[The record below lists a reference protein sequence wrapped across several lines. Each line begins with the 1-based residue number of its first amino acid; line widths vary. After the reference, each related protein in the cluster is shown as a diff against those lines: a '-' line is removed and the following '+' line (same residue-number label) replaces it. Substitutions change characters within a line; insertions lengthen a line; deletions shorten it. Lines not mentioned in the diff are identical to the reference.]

1 MNEAA
6 ESACDILFAGGD
18 VIDGTGATRVRA
30 DVAVTGD
37 RITAIGDLSEM
48 RAGRRVDAS
57 GRVVAPGFIDVHTHD
72 DNLLFRDADMTP
84 KTSQGVTTVVVGNC
98 GISLAPLVL
107 QDDAPPPPL
116 DLLGNGSDYR
126 FERFGDYLDA
136 LDETPAAANAAF
148 LIGHSTL
155 RLGAMSDV
163 ERGAT
168 ANEIDAMAKV
178 VEEAMQSGATGFS
191 TGLIYAP
198 NKAAPTDEIVALAQV
213 ASDGGGIY
221 VTHMRNEGVDID
233 KSLDETFEI
242 GRRANLPI
250 VVSHHKCAGKEN
262 HGRSTETLARFD
274 SARGGQKVGLD
285 VYPYTA
291 GSTVIMVDMVD
302 AAARVIITWSDARPE
317 FAGRDLADIA
327 AELGCSARDAAAQL
341 IPGGAI
347 YFLMDEAD
355 VQRILAY
362 PHAMVGSD
370 GLPHD
375 KHPHPRLWGT
385 FPRVL
390 GHYARDLGLFT
401 LEDAVRRMTGLSAEQ
416 FGLKDRG
423 VLRQGAFAD
432 ITMFNPETVIDS
444 STFEQP
450 TTPAAGIDVVMVNGE
465 VIREDGRVTGARPG
479 RALRRNSA

>member
-1 MNEAA
+1 
-6 ESACDILFAGGD
+6 
-18 VIDGTGATRVRA
+18 
-30 DVAVTGD
+30 
-37 RITAIGDLSEM
+37 
-48 RAGRRVDAS
+48 
-57 GRVVAPGFIDVHTHD
+57 
-72 DNLLFRDADMTP
+72 
-84 KTSQGVTTVVVGNC
+84 
-98 GISLAPLVL
+98 
-107 QDDAPPPPL
+107 
-116 DLLGNGSDYR
+116 LLGNSDDYS

-136 LDETPAAANAAF
+136 LDQTPPAANAAF

-163 ERGAT
+163 DRP
-168 ANEIDAMAKV
+168 ANAGEIDAMAKV

-198 NKAAPTDEIVALAQV
+198 NKAATTDEIVALADV
-213 ASDGGGIY
+213 TGDKGGIY

-233 KSLDETFEI
+233 KALDETFEI
-242 GRRANLPI
+242 GRRAELPV

-262 HGRSTETLARFD
+262 HGRSVETLALFD
-274 SARGGQKVGLD
+274 KARAGQKVGLD

-302 AAARVIITWSDARPE
+302 AAERVVITWSEARPE
-317 FAGRDLADIA
+317 FAGRDLSDIA
-327 AELGCSARDAAAQL
+327 TELGCSARDAAAQL

-355 VQRILAY
+355 VQRILSY

-375 KHPHPRLWGT
+375 SHPHPRLWGT

-390 GHYARDLGLFT
+390 GHYARELGLLS
-401 LEDAVRRMTGLSAEQ
+401 LEEAVRRMTGLSAEQ

-423 VLRQGAFAD
+423 VLRPGAFAD
-432 ITMFNPETVIDS
+432 ITLFDPETVIDS
-444 STFEQP
+444 ATFEKP
-450 TTPAAGIDVVMVNGE
+450 MTPAAGIDLVMVNGE
-465 VIREDGRVTGARPG
+465 IIREAGRITGAKPG
-479 RALRRNSA
+479 RALRRNAA

>member
-1 MNEAA
+1 MSKN
-6 ESACDILFAGGD
+6 SCDILFAGGE
-18 VIDGTGATRVRA
+18 VIDGTGAERVRA
-30 DVAVTGD
+30 DMAVTGD
-37 RITAIGDLSEM
+37 RISAIGDLSDM
-48 RAGRRVDAS
+48 QAGRKIDAT
-57 GRVVAPGFIDVHTHD
+57 GRIVAPGFIDVHTHD

-98 GISLAPLVL
+98 GVSLAPLVL
-107 QDDAPPPPL
+107 GGAPPPPPM
-116 DLLGNGSDYR
+116 DLLGGSADYR

-136 LDETPAAANAAF
+136 LDKTPPAANAAF

-155 RLGAMSDV
+155 RLNAMSDV
-163 ERGAT
+163 TRAADTG
-168 ANEIDAMAKV
+168 EIDAMAKV

-198 NKAAPTDEIVALAQV
+198 NKAAPTDEIVALAEV
-213 ASDGGGIY
+213 AGDAGGMY
-221 VTHMRNEGVDID
+221 VTHMRNEGADID

-242 GRRANLPI
+242 GRRAGLPV

-262 HGRSTETLARFD
+262 HGRSAETLARFD
-274 SARGGQKVGLD
+274 SARSDQKVGLD
-285 VYPYTA
+285 
-291 GSTVIMVDMVD
+291 
-302 AAARVIITWSDARPE
+302 AAERVVITWSEARPE

-355 VQRILAY
+355 VRRILAY

-390 GHYARDLGLFT
+390 GHYARDLGLIS

-423 VLRQGAFAD
+423 VLQHGGFAD
-432 ITMFNPETVIDS
+432 ITMFDPATIIDS
-444 STFEQP
+444 ATFEKP
-450 TTPAAGIDVVMVNGE
+450 MTPAAGIDVVMVNGE
-465 VIREDGRVTGARPG
+465 IIRREGRVTGARPG
-479 RALRRNSA
+479 RALRRNQA

>member
-1 MNEAA
+1 MNEKN
-6 ESACDILFAGGD
+6 CDILFAGGE
-18 VIDGTGATRVRA
+18 VIDGTDSDRTRA

-37 RITAIGDLSEM
+37 RISAIGDLSEM
-48 RAGRRVDAS
+48 QAARKIDAS

-72 DNLLFRDADMTP
+72 DNLLFRDPDMTP

-98 GISLAPLVL
+98 GVSLAPLVL
-107 QDDAPPPPL
+107 GGELPPPPM
-116 DLLGNGSDYR
+116 DLLGNSSDYR
-126 FERFGDYLDA
+126 FGRFGDYLDA
-136 LDETPAAANAAF
+136 LDQTPPAANAAF

-155 RLGAMSDV
+155 RLGAMNDV
-163 ERGAT
+163 DRP
-168 ANEIDAMAKV
+168 ANAGEIDAMAKV

-198 NKAAPTDEIVALAQV
+198 NKAAPTDEIVALADV
-213 ASDGGGIY
+213 AGDKGGIY
-221 VTHMRNEGVDID
+221 VTHMRNEAADID

-242 GRRANLPI
+242 GRRASLPV

-262 HGRSTETLARFD
+262 HGRSVETLARFD
-274 SARGGQKVGLD
+274 KALEGQKIGLD

-302 AAARVIITWSDARPE
+302 AAERVIITWSETRPE
-317 FAGRDLADIA
+317 FSGRDLADIA
-327 AELGCSARDAAAQL
+327 AELGCSPRDAAAQL

-355 VQRILAY
+355 VQRILSY

-375 KHPHPRLWGT
+375 SHPHPRLWGT

-390 GHYARDLGLFT
+390 GHYARELGLMS
-401 LEDAVRRMTGLSAEQ
+401 LEEAVRRMTGLSAEQ

-423 VLRQGAFAD
+423 VLRPGAFAD
-432 ITMFNPETVIDS
+432 ITLFDPETVIDS
-444 STFEQP
+444 ATFEKP
-450 TTPAAGIDVVMVNGE
+450 MTPAAGIDLVMVNGE
-465 VIREDGRVTGARPG
+465 IIRENGKITGARPG
-479 RALRRNSA
+479 RTLRRNAA

>member
-1 MNEAA
+1 MSEH
-6 ESACDILFAGGD
+6 SCDILFAGGD
-18 VIDGTGATRVRA
+18 VIDGTGSARVRA

-37 RITAIGDLSEM
+37 RISAIGDLSEM
-48 RAGRRVDAS
+48 KFGRKVDAS
-57 GRVVAPGFIDVHTHD
+57 GRIVAPGFIDVHTHD
-72 DNLLFRDADMTP
+72 DNLLFRDPDMTP
-84 KTSQGVTTVVVGNC
+84 KTSQGVTSVVVGNC
-98 GISLAPLVL
+98 GVSLAPLVL
-107 QDDAPPPPL
+107 GDEPPPPPM
-116 DLLGNGSDYR
+116 DLLGDSGDYR
-126 FERFGDYLDA
+126 YERFGDYLDT

-163 ERGAT
+163 TRP
-168 ANEIDAMAKV
+168 ANAGEIDAMAKV
-178 VEEAMQSGATGFS
+178 VDEAMQSGATGFS

-198 NKAAPTDEIVALAQV
+198 NKAAPTDEIVALAQA

-221 VTHMRNEGVDID
+221 VTHMRNEGAEID

-242 GRRANLPI
+242 GRRANLPV
-250 VVSHHKCAGKEN
+250 VVSHHKCAGKPN
-262 HGRSTETLARFD
+262 HGRSGETLARFD
-274 SARGGQKVGLD
+274 KAGETQKVGLD

-291 GSTVIMVDMVD
+291 GSTVIMVEMVD
-302 AAARVIITWSDARPE
+302 VAERVIITWSEARPE
-317 FAGRDLADIA
+317 FAGRDLAEIA
-327 AELGCSARDAAAQL
+327 KELGCSDKDAAAQL

-347 YFLMDEAD
+347 YFMMSEED

-362 PHAMVGSD
+362 PNSMVGSD

-375 KHPHPRLWGT
+375 SHPHPRLWGT

-390 GHYARDLGLFT
+390 GHYARDLGLLT

-432 ITMFNPETVIDS
+432 ITLFDPATIIDS
-444 STFEQP
+444 ATFEQP
-450 TTPAAGIDVVMVNGE
+450 MTPAAGIDMVMVNGDI
-465 VIREDGRVTGARPG
+465 IREQGRVTGARPG
-479 RALRRNSA
+479 KTLRWNM

>member
-1 MNEAA
+1 M
-6 ESACDILFAGGD
+6 DAG
-18 VIDGTGATRVRA
+18 A
-30 DVAVTGD
+30 
-37 RITAIGDLSEM
+37 
-48 RAGRRVDAS
+48 
-57 GRVVAPGFIDVHTHD
+57 
-72 DNLLFRDADMTP
+72 
-84 KTSQGVTTVVVGNC
+84 
-98 GISLAPLVL
+98 
-107 QDDAPPPPL
+107 
-116 DLLGNGSDYR
+116 
-126 FERFGDYLDA
+126 FGL
-136 LDETPAAANAAF
+136 
-148 LIGHSTL
+148 
-155 RLGAMSDV
+155 
-163 ERGAT
+163 
-168 ANEIDAMAKV
+168 
-178 VEEAMQSGATGFS
+178 S
-191 TGLIYAP
+191 TGLVYVPGAYTE
-198 NKAAPTDEIVALAQV
+198 TDEIVALAQIV
-213 ASDGGGIY
+213 SQYGGIY
-221 VTHMRNEGVDID
+221 ATHMRNEGVDID

-242 GRRANLPI
+242 GQRANLPI

-262 HGRSTETLARFD
+262 HGRSAETLAQFD
-274 SARGGQKVGLD
+274 NARRGQKVGLD

-291 GSTVIMVDMVD
+291 GSTVIMVELVD
-302 AAARVIITWSDARPE
+302 AAARVIITWSDTRPE

-327 AELGCSARDAAAQL
+327 AKLGCTERDAAAQL

-390 GHYARDLGLFT
+390 GHYARDLNLFT

-444 STFEQP
+444 STFEKP
-450 TTPAAGIDVVMVNGE
+450 TTPAAGIDVVMVNGQI
-465 VIREDGRVTGARPG
+465 IREDGRVTGARPG
-479 RALRRNSA
+479 RALRRNRA

>member
-1 MNEAA
+1 MSKN
-6 ESACDILFAGGD
+6 SCDILFAGGE
-18 VIDGTGATRVRA
+18 VIDGTGAERVRA
-30 DVAVTGD
+30 DMAVTGD
-37 RITAIGDLSEM
+37 RISAIGDLSDM
-48 RAGRRVDAS
+48 QAGRKIDAT
-57 GRVVAPGFIDVHTHD
+57 GRIVAPGFIDVHTHD

-98 GISLAPLVL
+98 GVSLAPLVL
-107 QDDAPPPPL
+107 GGAAPPPPM
-116 DLLGNGSDYR
+116 DLLGGSADYR

-136 LDETPAAANAAF
+136 LDKTPPAANAAF

-155 RLGAMSDV
+155 RLNAMSDV
-163 ERGAT
+163 TRAADTG
-168 ANEIDAMAKV
+168 EIDAMAKV

-198 NKAAPTDEIVALAQV
+198 NKAAPTDEIVALAEV
-213 ASDGGGIY
+213 AGDAGGMY
-221 VTHMRNEGVDID
+221 VTHMRNEGADID

-242 GRRANLPI
+242 GRRAGLPV

-262 HGRSTETLARFD
+262 HGRSAETLARFD
-274 SARGGQKVGLD
+274 SARSGQKVGLD

-302 AAARVIITWSDARPE
+302 AAERVVITWSEARPE

-355 VQRILAY
+355 VRRILAY

-390 GHYARDLGLFT
+390 GHYARDLGLIS

-423 VLRQGAFAD
+423 VLQHGGFAD
-432 ITMFNPETVIDS
+432 ITMFDPATIIDS
-444 STFEQP
+444 ATFEKP
-450 TTPAAGIDVVMVNGE
+450 MTPAAGIDVVMVNGE
-465 VIREDGRVTGARPG
+465 IIRREGRVTGARPG
-479 RALRRNSA
+479 RALRRNQA

>member
-1 MNEAA
+1 MSETAA
-6 ESACDILFAGGD
+6 AACEILFTGGD
-18 VIDGTGATRVRA
+18 IIDGTGADRIRA

-37 RITAIGDLSEM
+37 RVSAIGDLTGM
-48 RAGRRVDAS
+48 RAAKKIDAS
-57 GRVVAPGFIDVHTHD
+57 GRIVAPGFIDVHTHD
-72 DNLLFRDADMTP
+72 DNLLFRDAYMTP

-107 QDDAPPPPL
+107 GGTPPPPPL
-116 DLLGNGSDYR
+116 DLLGNGDDYR
-126 FERFGDYLDA
+126 FERFGDFLDA
-136 LDETPAAANAAF
+136 VDETPPAANAAF

-163 ERGAT
+163 TRGAN
-168 ANEIDAMAKV
+168 AGEIDAMAKV

-198 NKAAPTDEIVALAQV
+198 NKAAPTDEIVALAEA
-213 ASDGGGIY
+213 ASAGGGIY
-221 VTHMRNEGVDID
+221 VTHMRDEGADID

-242 GRRANLPI
+242 GRRANLPV
-250 VVSHHKCAGKEN
+250 VVSHHKCAGKAN
-262 HGRSTETLARFD
+262 HGRSVETLGYFEKARET
-274 SARGGQKVGLD
+274 QKVGLD
-285 VYPYTA
+285 LYPYTA

-302 AAARVIITWSDARPE
+302 VAERVIITWSEPRPE
-317 FAGRDLADIA
+317 FAGRDLTDIA
-327 AELGCSARDAAAQL
+327 TELGCSEKEAAAQL
-341 IPGGAI
+341 MPGGAI
-347 YFLMDEAD
+347 YFMMDEID
-355 VQRILAY
+355 VRRILAY
-362 PHAMVGSD
+362 PHTMVGSD

-375 KHPHPRLWGT
+375 EHPHPRLWGT

-390 GHYARDLGLFT
+390 GHYARDLGLLT

-423 VLRQGAFAD
+423 VLREGAFAD
-432 ITMFNPETVIDS
+432 ITMFDAQTVIDT

-465 VIREDGRVTGARPG
+465 IIREQGRVTGARPG
-479 RALRRNSA
+479 RALRRNQA